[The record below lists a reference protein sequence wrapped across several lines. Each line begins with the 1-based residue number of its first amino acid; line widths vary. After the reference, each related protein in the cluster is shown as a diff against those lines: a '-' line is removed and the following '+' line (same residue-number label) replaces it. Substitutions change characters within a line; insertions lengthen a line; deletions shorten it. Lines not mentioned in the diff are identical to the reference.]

1 MKRLNKLASVFCV
14 AAMALTAMTG
24 CEGSDMFSVNSPDW
38 LSEKIDSIEK
48 ANQSTEEVLV
58 GMNEDVYTV
67 GNTDFSSGFWTS
79 FSKYYVVQDNQ
90 KWNAVFNLNINPS
103 ATNTYNNFVLI
114 ITNDVDRG
122 GTGYTEYGAIRFDNQ
137 PSGNSEWGDH
147 IDRKY
152 VQSNLTFET
161 DKDKGVEKL
170 GGKVTLTVDRSRVD
184 TFMVKITNGTVT
196 KTYIQPS
203 KIANLNADESNTNIR
218 CFLVPDGSF
227 IDFQQSNIEPIG
239 GYTSAQD
246 KAPVSMVLNNVP
258 AEVDENTPLEK
269 AMENVS
275 ATVTFEEG
283 ITKVIP
289 AKELYFSAINDMN
302 VSGTKNLIVIYNKTF
317 KGENAST
324 PIVAQKTFEVVP
336 AIKALHIVSAPTR
349 LTYKYYEA
357 AGITNPAS
365 AVFPV
370 DTKGLTVQ
378 ATYLNGV
385 TRDITLDKLVI
396 SAVPMKAG
404 KQAVTVIAKNGVKT
418 TFDVTVEKHA
428 ATFVTPSPAILGA
441 EDCTT
446 GWWGAHLD
454 ADVKVPAGETRAFSF
469 TNLGGA
475 ANWNNYVVVLRNA
488 ALAEYVVVRSDN
500 FGWTGDNSGPY
511 GWKNCTAGSTGAADW
526 ATWLAGMNGAKVV
539 VYVTN
544 NNNGTADVLAI
555 TTGTDGKVN
564 TQYYYG
570 IDGVD
575 ANDLFVD
582 FTVDSS
588 CLKFDTAA
596 SARKHYTRAHRR

>member
-67 GNTDFSSGFWTS
+67 GNTDFSSAFFTS
-79 FSKYYVVQDNQ
+79 FSKYYQVDDNQ

-103 ATNTYNNFVLI
+103 ATNTYKNFALY

-122 GTGYTEYGAIRFDNQ
+122 GTGYAEYGVIRFDNQ

-161 DKDKGVEKL
+161 DKDKGVDKL

-184 TFMVKITNGTVT
+184 TFLVKITNGTVT
-196 KTYIQPS
+196 KTYTQPY
-203 KIANLNADESNTNIR
+203 KIGNLNADASNSKIR
-218 CFLVPDGSF
+218 CFLVPEGSY
-227 IDFQQSNIEPIG
+227 IDFMQSNVEPIG

-336 AIKALHIVSAPTR
+336 AITALHIVNAPQ
-349 LTYKYYEA
+349 LVYKYYEA
-357 AGITNPAS
+357 AGITNPAN
-365 AVFPV
+365 AEFA
-370 DTKGLTVQ
+370 TNTAGLKVQ
-378 ATYLNGV
+378 ATYLDGK
-385 TRDITLDKLVI
+385 TRDITLDKLTI
-396 SAVPMKAG
+396 SNVPMKAG
-404 KQAVTVIAKNGVKT
+404 KQEVTVTAKNGVKT
-418 TFDVTVEKHA
+418 TFHVNVEKGN

-441 EDCTT
+441 EDCSVA
-446 GWWGAHLD
+446 WGGCSPRRGR
-454 ADVKVPAGETRAFSF
+454 KS
-469 TNLGGA
+469 
-475 ANWNNYVVVLRNA
+475 
-488 ALAEYVVVRSDN
+488 
-500 FGWTGDNSGPY
+500 
-511 GWKNCTAGSTGAADW
+511 
-526 ATWLAGMNGAKVV
+526 
-539 VYVTN
+539 
-544 NNNGTADVLAI
+544 
-555 TTGTDGKVN
+555 
-564 TQYYYG
+564 
-570 IDGVD
+570 
-575 ANDLFVD
+575 
-582 FTVDSS
+582 
-588 CLKFDTAA
+588 A
-596 SARKHYTRAHRR
+596 SR